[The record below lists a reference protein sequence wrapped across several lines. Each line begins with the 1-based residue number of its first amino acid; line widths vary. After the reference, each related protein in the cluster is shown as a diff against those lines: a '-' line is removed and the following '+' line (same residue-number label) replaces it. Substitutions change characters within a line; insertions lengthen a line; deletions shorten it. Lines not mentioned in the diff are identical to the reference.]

1 MSREP
6 QLSTRYD
13 VAIVGGGHNGLTAGT
28 YLAKAGLRVIVL
40 ERREIAGGM
49 TAPVEYFPG
58 YTASITNSP
67 GSLEPIIITE
77 LELER
82 YGLQYLRPDPA
93 LVYPFPG
100 GRGFVGWRDRAA
112 SLAQIAK
119 FSARDAKRYYPFF
132 QYLDDFASRLNV
144 SIHQPPPRFAELVSR
159 IDDDESEEMF
169 SKIMFGS
176 VKDLLDEWFE
186 SDEVK
191 ALVASVAIV
200 ANLAGPR
207 TPGTVMRLMARP
219 LSLRSMPA
227 GDVFDPRR
235 QVMRGSTGL
244 PRGGMGAIAVAMT
257 NAFRAAGGVV
267 KTNAEVVSIEVRDGR
282 CGQVV
287 LAGGDTIEAGT
298 VVSNLNPRTTL
309 LELVDDA
316 ELPTGFRERLRQVPT
331 HGSAFKLGLALD
343 GVPEFAMATTKEE
356 VERFAAC
363 QFRIA
368 PSMDYM
374 ERAYDDAKYGFPAQE
389 PMLWGL
395 TPSVLDDTVTPPG
408 KHVMSVNIFH
418 VPYQLATGSWETE
431 KDVFGKRC
439 IDTLEQYV
447 PDIKNL
453 ISDVR
458 FWSPADLQDEYGLLG
473 GNITHGDTMPGQM
486 FSFRPVAGWS
496 AYRTPIE
503 GLYLCGAGTWPGG
516 SVSGVPGRNASQAVL
531 ADLSR
536 EA

>member
-1 MSREP
+1 M
-6 QLSTRYD
+6 TADRYD
-13 VAIVGGGHNGLTAGT
+13 VVVVGGGHNGLAAGT
-28 YLAKAGLRVIVL
+28 YLAKAGLSVVVL
-40 ERREIAGGM
+40 ERRDVAGGM

-58 YTASITNSP
+58 YRASITNSP
-67 GSLEPIIITE
+67 GSLEPLIVAE
-77 LELER
+77 LDLHR
-82 YGLQYLRPDPA
+82 YGLEFLRPDPS
-93 LVYPFPG
+93 LIYPFPG

-112 SLAQIAK
+112 SLAQIAA
-119 FSARDAKRYYPFF
+119 FSARDAERYYPFF
-132 QYLDDFASRLNV
+132 AYLEEFARRLDI
-144 SIHQPPPRFAELVSR
+144 SIFEPPPRFAQLVAR

-169 SKIMFGS
+169 AKIMLGS

-186 SDEVK
+186 SAEVK

-207 TPGTVMRLMARP
+207 TPGTVIRLMARP

-227 GDVFDPRR
+227 GDVYDPRR

-257 NAFRAAGGVV
+257 NAFHAAGGELRTGVAV
-267 KTNAEVVSIEVRDGR
+267 TGIDVQDRR
-282 CGQVV
+282 CTEVV
-287 LAGGDTIEAGT
+287 LAGGDTVRAGT

-309 LELVDDA
+309 LDLVAEDA
-316 ELPTGFRERLRQVPT
+316 VPPEVRARLRSAPM
-331 HGSAFKLGLALD
+331 HGSAFKMGLALD
-343 GVPEFAMATTKEE
+343 GLPEFAMASSRSE
-356 VERFAAC
+356 VELFAGC

-374 ERAYDDAKYGFPAQE
+374 ERNYDEAKYGFTVQE

-408 KHVMSVNIFH
+408 KHVMSVNVFH
-418 VPYQLATGSWETE
+418 APYDLATGSWDTE
-431 KDVFGKRC
+431 KEVFGKRC

-447 PDIKNL
+447 PNIKNI

-458 FWSPADLQDEYGLLG
+458 FWSPVDLEDEYGLLG

-486 FSFRPVAGWS
+486 FSFRPVSGWS
-496 AYRTPIE
+496 AYRTPVE

-516 SVSGVPGRNASQAVL
+516 SVSGVPGRNASRAVL
-531 ADLSR
+531 ADLRARRGSVTP
-536 EA
+536 